1 MNPPLVQPDRRA
13 LFAGFFKIGIT
24 AFGGV
29 LPLVRRMMVDERR
42 WVDDRDFTELLGLGQ
57 ALPGPNVMNI
67 AITIGMRFQGVPGAL
82 CAVAGLMLAPMVIIL
97 TLAMLYDHYSYSP
110 TLKSTLAGLASV
122 AAGLLLAMG
131 IRLGLRL
138 PRSSWRYVVAA
149 LTFVAVAVLR
159 LPLIAVLAAMT
170 PLAVACAWRE
180 MKAAP

>member
-42 WVDDRDFTELLGLGQ
+42 WVDDRDFTELLGLDQ

-122 AAGLLLAMG
+122 AAGLAQGFGGLMLAAALAGMG
-131 IRLGLRL
+131 NAPFHPADFTILNKRVSPARLGH
-138 PRSSWRYVVAA
+138 SG
-149 LTFVAVAVLR
+149 
-159 LPLIAVLAAMT
+159 
-170 PLAVACAWRE
+170 
-180 MKAAP
+180 